1 MKLKILPVIYLLAA
15 AAAGKATGAPE
26 NVENTSDGLVIH
38 LNAVEVELAPANAN
52 TFRLSISLDGPP
64 QAAPSIFLA
73 NTNSGNTAPWQEVR
87 EHGMWGIRTA
97 AGELLMNPK
106 NGEWALKDAT
116 GKILIPRQKIVGFQ
130 TTNGDS
136 SVQTTF
142 GWSKRPICV
151 YGGGNGTNSLQQSH
165 ATTGLGNGRATI
177 PYYWSETGYSVL
189 AVTADDNRP
198 ARWSP
203 SGDGKSLTWIFPGHT
218 ADLYLTPAATL
229 KDAAG
234 DYARLTGYA
243 PVPPLWAFGYL
254 QSRWGWVNRAYIEN
268 TLKKFEDLKIP
279 VDAFI
284 YDFEWY
290 TKEPDYALPAK
301 GLPDFE
307 DFGWNTNLFP
317 NPAEQIKSYQE
328 QGVHFV
334 GIRKPRMG
342 NSRVLAMVRA
352 KGWNAFPAD
361 DPDRV
366 TAREV
371 RFDDPGFREW
381 YIEQSAPLLEDGV
394 DGWWNDE
401 GESRFTLYFYWNT
414 AEREAFDR
422 YEPGKRFWTLNRA
435 FSPGLQR
442 LGTAAWTGDIKSSW
456 GALAATPTSLLNWSL
471 AGMPYGACDIGGFT
485 STPTPELLS
494 RWMEA
499 GVFFPVM
506 RTHSVI
512 DATPHFPWLFG
523 DDALNAIRKAI
534 DLRYRLIPYYY
545 SLAHQTFETGLPLMR
560 PLVMEFPHD
569 AQVANMSDEWMMGSS
584 LLAAPILTPIGK
596 RTVYFPVDTWYPFES
611 NVPIKGKRTIQVTV
625 GLDGIPLYV
634 RAGTILPLAPPI
646 LHTSQLPGGTLDL
659 QIYPGRDATFTLT
672 EDDGE
677 TTNYLSGQTRRTTF
691 QWNDATGQ
699 LTWIISGDYD
709 GTNVFKS
716 FHVTVFNPHGKLE
729 GSGMLNSNGS
739 MMMAAGVR

>member
-1 MKLKILPVIYLLAA
+1 MKSKKLPAICLLAA
-15 AAAGKATGAPE
+15 AGMAVGAPI
-26 NVENTSDGLVIH
+26 NVEKTSDGLLIH
-38 LNAVEVELAPANAN
+38 LNPVQVELAAANTN
-52 TFRLSISLDGPP
+52 TFRLSVSLNGPP
-64 QAAPSIFLA
+64 QAAPSTFLA
-73 NTNSGNTAPWQEVR
+73 ETDFDNAVPWQEVG
-87 EHGMWGIRTA
+87 EHGMWGIRTT

-106 NGEWALKDAT
+106 NGEWALEDAT
-116 GKILIPRQKIVGFQ
+116 GKILIPRRKIGRFQ
-130 TTNGDS
+130 TATKNS
-136 SVQTTF
+136 SLQLIL
-142 GWSKRPICV
+142 GWEKRPICV
-151 YGGGNGTNSLQQSH
+151 YGCGNGTNSLQQSE

-177 PYYWSETGYSVL
+177 PYYWSEAGYSVL

-198 ARWSP
+198 ARWLAAAN
-203 SGDGKSLTWIFPGHT
+203 GKYVTWIFPGST

-229 KDAAG
+229 KDAAR

-243 PVPPLWAFGYL
+243 PVPPVWAFGYL
-254 QSRWGWVNRAYIEN
+254 QGRWGWTNRAYIED
-268 TLKKFEDLKIP
+268 TLKKFNDLKIP

-290 TKEPDYALPAK
+290 TKEPDYALPAN
-301 GLPDFE
+301 GLPGFE

-317 NPAEQIKSYQE
+317 NPAKQIKMYQQE
-328 QGVHFV
+328 GVHFV

-342 NSRVLAMVRA
+342 NSDVLAMMRA
-352 KGWNAFPAD
+352 KGWNAFPAAD
-361 DPDRV
+361 TNHV

-381 YIEQSAPLLEDGV
+381 YVEQSAPLLEDRV

-401 GESRFTLYFYWNT
+401 GESRFTLYFYWNS
-414 AEREAFDR
+414 AEKEAFGR
-422 YEPGKRFWTLNRA
+422 YEPGKRLWTLNRA

-442 LGTAAWTGDIKSSW
+442 LGAAAWTGDIKSSW
-456 GALAATPTSLLNWSL
+456 KSLAATPPSLLNWSL
-471 AGMPYGACDIGGFT
+471 AGLPYGACDIGGFS

-494 RWMEA
+494 RWIEA

-512 DATPHFPWLFG
+512 SATPHFPWLFG

-545 SLAHQTFETGLPLMR
+545 SLAHETFEAGVPLMR
-560 PLVMEFPHD
+560 PLKMEFPD
-569 AQVANMSDEWMMGSS
+569 DSKVANMSDEWLMGPS
-584 LLAAPILTPIGK
+584 LLAAPILTPDGRRLI
-596 RTVYFPVDTWYPFES
+596 YLPQDDWYPFES
-611 NVPIKGKRTIQVTV
+611 NVPVKGKRTIEVTV
-625 GLDGIPLYV
+625 GLDEIPLYV

-646 LHTSQLPGGTLDL
+646 LHTSQLPGGPLDL
-659 QIYPGRDATFTLT
+659 QIYPGRDATFTLV

-691 QWNDATGQ
+691 KWNDATGR
-699 LTWIISGDYD
+699 LDWDISGDYD
-709 GTNVFKS
+709 GTNVFRS

-729 GSGMLNSNGS
+729 GGGTLDSHGS
-739 MMMAAGVR
+739 TMMAAEGR